1 MDNMKLNMQYTGYTR
16 HMWNRIFLFA
26 CLVAISVCAIAQ
38 EKGKSVTGTV
48 TDANGESLIGVSVKV
63 AGAPIGSVTDIDGRY
78 KITVP
83 STTSVLQFSYIGYV
97 SVQETVGSRSIIN
110 IKMKEDS
117 KVIDEVVVVG
127 YATQRRANLTG
138 AVGTVDVAKQL
149 ESRSLTDVGRGLQG
163 STPGLTVTTTSGR
176 IGTTP
181 KIRIRGDQGTLLNE
195 DSGASQPL
203 ILVDGVEVTDLNMV
217 NPDDIENISIL
228 KDAASSSIYGSRA
241 AFGVVLITTK
251 SGQNSD
257 KFTATYSNNFAWT
270 SPIGLPKMAKSYES
284 ASMALEAWQRNNPN
298 DSEFVGDAGMK
309 WDKDAIERMKE
320 WERNFG
326 GMNLSPEM
334 VAGRDFEITDKGL
347 RFYRSW
353 DPFDMYIQ
361 NGFIQNH
368 NLSVTG
374 KSGKTSYHL
383 SLGYMGNEGVLKV
396 NNDQYDRYNVT
407 FKTETE
413 IAKWLKVRSQLMF
426 SRTEL
431 ETPFTYSSATY
442 DPLYYIYRWPVIYPY
457 GTYNGQPF
465 RSALTETTQA
475 NRNSDATNNMRFTL
489 GATVKFTKNLSL
501 EADYS
506 YITNSR
512 LRQLRGGKVT
522 AIDFWSGD
530 INNLTTYTASSYDK
544 YDQYNY
550 LTNHHTA
557 NAVLRYNK
565 EFAGK
570 HNLSAFAGFNL
581 EYEDYNYLN
590 GEARELLDPSK
601 HTISTTSNN
610 EGTRFVYGSQS
621 DWASVGFFARIN
633 YSFKDRYLLELNGRY
648 DGSSNFPLDQLW
660 GFFPSGSIGWILSEE
675 SFMHSLQPVLSFAKL
690 RASIGSIGNP
700 NIGADRFRAIMS
712 SVSSGWSINNVN
724 MTTFG
729 LPQTLA
735 KGFTWENI
743 VTSDLGVDLR
753 FLNGQLGASFD
764 VYKRVNDGMVVQG
777 NEMPSVFGAS
787 VPYKNIGEL
796 TTKGWELALDF
807 NHTFANQLKLRVNAN
822 ISDARTVITKHPN
835 RTKSLNGS
843 NYEGR
848 VLGEIWGF
856 ETDRFFTADDFNPDG
871 TLKANIPDQSRFL
884 EYSGTSGIAS
894 YLPGDIKYK
903 DLDGNGVIDRGDF
916 TADNHGDLK
925 VIGNSTP
932 RYEYSGR
939 IGLDYKGFDLDIFF
953 QGVGSRQIW
962 ASGNLIIPGFQFGDG
977 VYYAHQTDYWTPEN
991 PDAFYARLSKMNQ
1004 PSRYAESGGNYMPQS
1019 KYLLNMSYCRLK
1031 SLTLGYSLPTNLI
1044 RKVYL
1049 NKVRVYVSGENLFTI
1064 DKLGDIPLDPETNTT
1079 SGDGGTQGFGRIYPY
1094 VRTWSFGLQ
1103 VSF

>member
-1 MDNMKLNMQYTGYTR
+1 MDKMKLYMQYTGYAR

-475 NRNSDATNNMRFTL
+475 NSCL
-489 GATVKFTKNLSL
+489 L
-501 EADYS
+501 
-506 YITNSR
+506 
-512 LRQLRGGKVT
+512 
-522 AIDFWSGD
+522 
-530 INNLTTYTASSYDK
+530 YTS
-544 YDQYNY
+544 
-550 LTNHHTA
+550 
-557 NAVLRYNK
+557 
-565 EFAGK
+565 
-570 HNLSAFAGFNL
+570 
-581 EYEDYNYLN
+581 
-590 GEARELLDPSK
+590 PSPRD
-601 HTISTTSNN
+601 
-610 EGTRFVYGSQS
+610 TR
-621 DWASVGFFARIN
+621 
-633 YSFKDRYLLELNGRY
+633 
-648 DGSSNFPLDQLW
+648 
-660 GFFPSGSIGWILSEE
+660 
-675 SFMHSLQPVLSFAKL
+675 
-690 RASIGSIGNP
+690 
-700 NIGADRFRAIMS
+700 
-712 SVSSGWSINNVN
+712 
-724 MTTFG
+724 
-729 LPQTLA
+729 
-735 KGFTWENI
+735 
-743 VTSDLGVDLR
+743 
-753 FLNGQLGASFD
+753 
-764 VYKRVNDGMVVQG
+764 
-777 NEMPSVFGAS
+777 
-787 VPYKNIGEL
+787 
-796 TTKGWELALDF
+796 
-807 NHTFANQLKLRVNAN
+807 
-822 ISDARTVITKHPN
+822 
-835 RTKSLNGS
+835 
-843 NYEGR
+843 
-848 VLGEIWGF
+848 
-856 ETDRFFTADDFNPDG
+856 
-871 TLKANIPDQSRFL
+871 
-884 EYSGTSGIAS
+884 
-894 YLPGDIKYK
+894 
-903 DLDGNGVIDRGDF
+903 
-916 TADNHGDLK
+916 
-925 VIGNSTP
+925 
-932 RYEYSGR
+932 
-939 IGLDYKGFDLDIFF
+939 
-953 QGVGSRQIW
+953 
-962 ASGNLIIPGFQFGDG
+962 
-977 VYYAHQTDYWTPEN
+977 
-991 PDAFYARLSKMNQ
+991 
-1004 PSRYAESGGNYMPQS
+1004 
-1019 KYLLNMSYCRLK
+1019 
-1031 SLTLGYSLPTNLI
+1031 
-1044 RKVYL
+1044 
-1049 NKVRVYVSGENLFTI
+1049 
-1064 DKLGDIPLDPETNTT
+1064 
-1079 SGDGGTQGFGRIYPY
+1079 
-1094 VRTWSFGLQ
+1094 
-1103 VSF
+1103 

>member
-1 MDNMKLNMQYTGYTR
+1 
-16 HMWNRIFLFA
+16 
-26 CLVAISVCAIAQ
+26 
-38 EKGKSVTGTV
+38 
-48 TDANGESLIGVSVKV
+48 
-63 AGAPIGSVTDIDGRY
+63 
-78 KITVP
+78 
-83 STTSVLQFSYIGYV
+83 
-97 SVQETVGSRSIIN
+97 
-110 IKMKEDS
+110 
-117 KVIDEVVVVG
+117 
-127 YATQRRANLTG
+127 
-138 AVGTVDVAKQL
+138 
-149 ESRSLTDVGRGLQG
+149 
-163 STPGLTVTTTSGR
+163 
-176 IGTTP
+176 
-181 KIRIRGDQGTLLNE
+181 
-195 DSGASQPL
+195 
-203 ILVDGVEVTDLNMV
+203 
-217 NPDDIENISIL
+217 
-228 KDAASSSIYGSRA
+228 
-241 AFGVVLITTK
+241 
-251 SGQNSD
+251 
-257 KFTATYSNNFAWT
+257 
-270 SPIGLPKMAKSYES
+270 
-284 ASMALEAWQRNNPN
+284 
-298 DSEFVGDAGMK
+298 
-309 WDKDAIERMKE
+309 
-320 WERNFG
+320 
-326 GMNLSPEM
+326 
-334 VAGRDFEITDKGL
+334 
-347 RFYRSW
+347 
-353 DPFDMYIQ
+353 
-361 NGFIQNH
+361 
-368 NLSVTG
+368 
-374 KSGKTSYHL
+374 
-383 SLGYMGNEGVLKV
+383 
-396 NNDQYDRYNVT
+396 
-407 FKTETE
+407 
-413 IAKWLKVRSQLMF
+413 
-426 SRTEL
+426 
-431 ETPFTYSSATY
+431 
-442 DPLYYIYRWPVIYPY
+442 
-457 GTYNGQPF
+457 
-465 RSALTETTQA
+465 
-475 NRNSDATNNMRFTL
+475 
-489 GATVKFTKNLSL
+489 
-501 EADYS
+501 
-506 YITNSR
+506 
-512 LRQLRGGKVT
+512 
-522 AIDFWSGD
+522 
-530 INNLTTYTASSYDK
+530 
-544 YDQYNY
+544 
-550 LTNHHTA
+550 
-557 NAVLRYNK
+557 
-565 EFAGK
+565 
-570 HNLSAFAGFNL
+570 
-581 EYEDYNYLN
+581 
-590 GEARELLDPSK
+590 
-601 HTISTTSNN
+601 
-610 EGTRFVYGSQS
+610 
-621 DWASVGFFARIN
+621 
-633 YSFKDRYLLELNGRY
+633 
-648 DGSSNFPLDQLW
+648 
-660 GFFPSGSIGWILSEE
+660 
-675 SFMHSLQPVLSFAKL
+675 
-690 RASIGSIGNP
+690 
-700 NIGADRFRAIMS
+700 
-712 SVSSGWSINNVN
+712 

-787 VPYKNIGEL
+787 APYKNIGEL

-1044 RKVYL
+1044 QKAYL